1 MEDLGVAVADVEV
14 CDVVADAD
22 DVVVEADE
30 LELVDFGEEVN
41 DKEVEVVEAVEAVDE
56 DVATIHWL
64 SWQL

>member
-1 MEDLGVAVADVEV
+1 MAVADVEV
-14 CDVVADAD
+14 CNVVADAE

-30 LELVDFGEEVN
+30 LELVDFGEEVS
-41 DKEVEVVEAVEAVDE
+41 DKEVEVVEAVEVVDE